1 MINNRYYPYGGRWYD
16 LVRSNYTIMF
26 FFTSLVST
34 LLPAFLFWGGDFWS
48 FLDDVKINTLLGIF
62 ITCIT
67 AGFFLS
73 RVLCYPGVNAL
84 SYMIPTVTTVYSILF
99 GVLLLFRLEYSRPVI
114 ISSYVFALVSCWA
127 IYYLGVRFG
136 KVKYSIIPVGNYQ
149 KLCALTA
156 VEWNVLN
163 KPDSSLFFGN
173 AVVVDF
179 HSSDL
184 TSEWQK
190 LLTDFVLLGVP
201 IYHSKTIYESLTGRV
216 SVEQL
221 YENDLGSAIPS
232 LLYFFLKR
240 FVDLLVVIIILPL
253 FMPVV
258 LITAVLVKLESPGPV
273 FFKQKRVGFG
283 NKYFVIYKF
292 RSMYDSSSLCC
303 ANFAQKV
310 DSRVTRVGHFMRKY
324 RIDEIPQ
331 FFNVLKGDMSL
342 IGPRPEQRFFV
353 EKFESELPFYM
364 YRHMVRPGISGWAQ
378 VMHGYSSDTDSTRI
392 KLEYDFY
399 YIKNFSLWL
408 DILIVFKT
416 IKTMLTG
423 FGAR

>member
-1 MINNRYYPYGGRWYD
+1 MNNSYYPYGGRWYD
-16 LVRSNYTIMF
+16 LVRFNYTIMF

-34 LLPAFLFWGGDFWS
+34 LLPAFLFWGGGFWG
-48 FLDDVKINTLLGIF
+48 FLDDVKINSLLGIF

-67 AGFFLS
+67 AGFCLS

-84 SYMIPTVTTVYSILF
+84 SYMIPTVTAVYGILF

-114 ISSYVFALVSCWA
+114 ITSYILALVFCGL
-127 IYYLGVRFG
+127 IYYLGARSG

-156 VEWNVLN
+156 VEWNILH
-163 KPDSSLFFGN
+163 KPNFSLFCGN
-173 AVVVDF
+173 AVVADF

-190 LLTDFVLLGVP
+190 LLTDFFLLGIP
-201 IYHSKTIYESLTGRV
+201 IYHSKTIYTSLTGRV

-232 LLYFFLKR
+232 LFYFFLKR
-240 FVDLLVVIIILPL
+240 LADLLIVIISLPFL
-253 FMPVV
+253 MPVL
-258 LITAVLVKLESPGPV
+258 LIVAILIKLESPGPV
-273 FFKQKRVGFG
+273 FFKQKRVGLG
-283 NKYFVIYKF
+283 NKDFVMYKF
-292 RSMYDSSSLCC
+292 RSMHDSSLLDN
-303 ANFAQKV
+303 AYFAQEV
-310 DSRVTRVGHFMRKY
+310 DKRITRFGHVIRKY
-324 RIDEIPQ
+324 RIDELPQ

-353 EKFESELPFYM
+353 ERFESELPFYM

-378 VMHGYSSDTDSTRI
+378 VMHGYSADTDSTRI

-399 YIKNFSLWL
+399 YIRNFSLWL
-408 DILIVFKT
+408 DLLILIKT
-416 IKTMLTG
+416 IKTMLSG

>member
-1 MINNRYYPYGGRWYD
+1 MMNNSYYPYGGRWYD
-16 LVRSNYTIMF
+16 LVRFNYTIMF

-34 LLPAFLFWGGDFWS
+34 LLPAFLFWGGGFWG
-48 FLDDVKINTLLGIF
+48 FLDDVKINSLLGIF

-67 AGFFLS
+67 AGFCLS

-84 SYMIPTVTTVYSILF
+84 SYMIPTVTAVYGILF

-114 ISSYVFALVSCWA
+114 ITSYILALVFCGL
-127 IYYLGVRFG
+127 IYYLGARSG

-156 VEWNVLN
+156 VEWNILH
-163 KPDSSLFFGN
+163 KPNFSLFCGN
-173 AVVVDF
+173 AVVADF

-190 LLTDFVLLGVP
+190 LLTDFVLLGIP
-201 IYHSKTIYESLTGRV
+201 IYHSKTIYTSLTGRV

-232 LLYFFLKR
+232 LFYFFLKR
-240 FVDLLVVIIILPL
+240 LADLLIVIISLPFL
-253 FMPVV
+253 MPVL
-258 LITAVLVKLESPGPV
+258 LIVAILIKLESPGPV
-273 FFKQKRVGFG
+273 FFKQKRVGLG
-283 NKYFVIYKF
+283 NKDFVMYKF
-292 RSMYDSSSLCC
+292 RSMHDSSLLDN
-303 ANFAQKV
+303 AYFAQEV
-310 DSRVTRVGHFMRKY
+310 DKRITRFGHVIRKY
-324 RIDEIPQ
+324 RIDELPQ

-353 EKFESELPFYM
+353 ERFESELPFYM

-378 VMHGYSSDTDSTRI
+378 VMHGYSADTDSTRI

-399 YIKNFSLWL
+399 YIRNFSLWL
-408 DILIVFKT
+408 DLLILIKT
-416 IKTMLTG
+416 IKTMLSG

>member
-1 MINNRYYPYGGRWYD
+1 MNNSYYPYGGRWYD
-16 LVRSNYTIMF
+16 LVRFNYTIMF

-34 LLPAFLFWGGDFWS
+34 LLPAFLFWGGGFWG
-48 FLDDVKINTLLGIF
+48 FLDDVKINSLLGIF

-67 AGFFLS
+67 AGFCLS

-84 SYMIPTVTTVYSILF
+84 SYMIPTVTAVYGILF

-114 ISSYVFALVSCWA
+114 ISSYILVLVFCWL
-127 IYYLGVRFG
+127 IYYLGERSG

-149 KLCALTA
+149 KLCALTD
-156 VEWNVLN
+156 VEWNILH
-163 KPDSSLFFGN
+163 KPNFSLFCGN
-173 AVVVDF
+173 AVVADF

-190 LLTDFVLLGVP
+190 LLTDFVLLGIP
-201 IYHSKTIYESLTGRV
+201 IYHSKTIYTSLTGRV

-232 LLYFFLKR
+232 LFYFFLKR
-240 FVDLLVVIIILPL
+240 LADLLIVIVSLPFLMLVLLIVAIL
-253 FMPVV
+253 
-258 LITAVLVKLESPGPV
+258 IKLESPGPV
-273 FFKQKRVGFG
+273 FFKQKRVGLG
-283 NKYFVIYKF
+283 NKDFVMYKF
-292 RSMYDSSSLCC
+292 RSMHDSSLLDNAC
-303 ANFAQKV
+303 FAQEV
-310 DSRVTRVGHFMRKY
+310 DKRITRFGHVIRKY
-324 RIDEIPQ
+324 RIDELPQ

-353 EKFESELPFYM
+353 ERFESELPFYM

-378 VMHGYSSDTDSTRI
+378 VMHGYSADTDSTRI

-399 YIKNFSLWL
+399 YIRNFSLWL
-408 DILIVFKT
+408 DLLILIKT
-416 IKTMLTG
+416 IKTMLSG

>member
-1 MINNRYYPYGGRWYD
+1 M
-16 LVRSNYTIMF
+16 
-26 FFTSLVST
+26 
-34 LLPAFLFWGGDFWS
+34 
-48 FLDDVKINTLLGIF
+48 
-62 ITCIT
+62 
-67 AGFFLS
+67 
-73 RVLCYPGVNAL
+73 
-84 SYMIPTVTTVYSILF
+84 
-99 GVLLLFRLEYSRPVI
+99 
-114 ISSYVFALVSCWA
+114 
-127 IYYLGVRFG
+127 
-136 KVKYSIIPVGNYQ
+136 
-149 KLCALTA
+149 
-156 VEWNVLN
+156 
-163 KPDSSLFFGN
+163 
-173 AVVVDF
+173 
-179 HSSDL
+179 
-184 TSEWQK
+184 
-190 LLTDFVLLGVP
+190 
-201 IYHSKTIYESLTGRV
+201 
-216 SVEQL
+216 
-221 YENDLGSAIPS
+221 
-232 LLYFFLKR
+232 
-240 FVDLLVVIIILPL
+240 VVIITLPL
-253 FMPVV
+253 FMPVL

-283 NKYFVIYKF
+283 NKDFVIYKF

-303 ANFAQKV
+303 ASFAQEI

-378 VMHGYSSDTDSTRI
+378 VMYGYSSDTDGARV

>member
-1 MINNRYYPYGGRWYD
+1 MNNSYYPYGGRWYD
-16 LVRSNYTIMF
+16 LVRFNYTIMF

-34 LLPAFLFWGGDFWS
+34 LLPAFLFWGGGFWG
-48 FLDDVKINTLLGIF
+48 FLDDVKINSLLGIF

-67 AGFFLS
+67 AGFCLS

-84 SYMIPTVTTVYSILF
+84 SYMIPTVTAVYGILF

-114 ISSYVFALVSCWA
+114 ITSYILALVFCGL
-127 IYYLGVRFG
+127 IYYLGARSG

-156 VEWNVLN
+156 VEWNILH
-163 KPDSSLFFGN
+163 KPNFSLFCGN
-173 AVVVDF
+173 AVVADF

-190 LLTDFVLLGVP
+190 LLTDFVLLGIP
-201 IYHSKTIYESLTGRV
+201 IYHSKTIYTSLTGRV

-232 LLYFFLKR
+232 LFYFFLKR
-240 FVDLLVVIIILPL
+240 LADLLIVIISLPFL
-253 FMPVV
+253 MPVL
-258 LITAVLVKLESPGPV
+258 LIVAILIKLESPGPV
-273 FFKQKRVGFG
+273 FFKQKRVGLG
-283 NKYFVIYKF
+283 NKDFVMYKF
-292 RSMYDSSSLCC
+292 RSMHDSSLLDNAC
-303 ANFAQKV
+303 FAQEV
-310 DSRVTRVGHFMRKY
+310 DKRITRFGHVIRKY
-324 RIDEIPQ
+324 RIDELPQ

-353 EKFESELPFYM
+353 ERFESELPFYM

-378 VMHGYSSDTDSTRI
+378 VMHGYSADTDSTRI

-399 YIKNFSLWL
+399 YIRNFSLWL
-408 DILIVFKT
+408 DLLILIKT
-416 IKTMLTG
+416 IKTMLSG

>member
-1 MINNRYYPYGGRWYD
+1 MNNSYYPYGDRWYD
-16 LVRSNYTIMF
+16 LVRFNYTIMF

-34 LLPAFLFWGGDFWS
+34 LLPAFLFWGGGFWG
-48 FLDDVKINTLLGIF
+48 FLDDVKINSLLGIF

-67 AGFFLS
+67 AGFCLS

-84 SYMIPTVTTVYSILF
+84 SYMIPTVTAVYGILF

-114 ISSYVFALVSCWA
+114 ITSYILALVFCGL
-127 IYYLGVRFG
+127 IYYLGARSG

-156 VEWNVLN
+156 VEWNILH
-163 KPDSSLFFGN
+163 KPNFSLFCGN
-173 AVVVDF
+173 AVVADF

-190 LLTDFVLLGVP
+190 LLTDFVLLGIP
-201 IYHSKTIYESLTGRV
+201 IYHSKTIYTSLTGRV

-232 LLYFFLKR
+232 LFYFFLKR
-240 FVDLLVVIIILPL
+240 LADLLIVIISLPFL
-253 FMPVV
+253 MPVL
-258 LITAVLVKLESPGPV
+258 LIVAILIKLESPGPV
-273 FFKQKRVGFG
+273 FFKQKRVGLG
-283 NKYFVIYKF
+283 NKDFVMYKF
-292 RSMYDSSSLCC
+292 RSMHDSSLLDNAC
-303 ANFAQKV
+303 FAQEV
-310 DSRVTRVGHFMRKY
+310 DKRITRFGHVIRKY
-324 RIDEIPQ
+324 RIDELPQ

-353 EKFESELPFYM
+353 ERFESELPFYM

-378 VMHGYSSDTDSTRI
+378 VMHGYSADTDSTRI

-399 YIKNFSLWL
+399 YIRNFSLWL
-408 DILIVFKT
+408 DLLILIKT
-416 IKTMLTG
+416 IKTMLSG

>member
-1 MINNRYYPYGGRWYD
+1 
-16 LVRSNYTIMF
+16 
-26 FFTSLVST
+26 
-34 LLPAFLFWGGDFWS
+34 
-48 FLDDVKINTLLGIF
+48 
-62 ITCIT
+62 
-67 AGFFLS
+67 
-73 RVLCYPGVNAL
+73 
-84 SYMIPTVTTVYSILF
+84 
-99 GVLLLFRLEYSRPVI
+99 RLEYSRPVI

-156 VEWNVLN
+156 VEWNVLH
-163 KPDSSLFFGN
+163 KPDSSLFLGN

-184 TSEWQK
+184 TSKWQK

-201 IYHSKTIYESLTGRV
+201 IYHSKTIYASLTGRV

-221 YENDLGSAIPS
+221 HENDLGSAIPS

-240 FVDLLVVIIILPL
+240 FVDLLVVIITLPL
-253 FMPVV
+253 FMPVL

-283 NKYFVIYKF
+283 NKDFVIYKF

-303 ANFAQKV
+303 ASFAQEI

-324 RIDEIPQ
+324 RIDELPQ

-378 VMHGYSSDTDSTRI
+378 VMHGYSSDTDGARV